1 MMIMEKSV
9 KKRRDVRG
17 EKNPFY
23 GKHHT
28 IESKEKIRKKLKGR
42 HLSPDTEFTSE
53 STAGEKNPF
62 YGRHHTKETIDAI
75 SKKNIRQTKR

>member
-1 MMIMEKSV
+1 MIMGKYV
-9 KKRRDVRG
+9 INRRDFKG

-53 STAGEKNPF
+53 MTTGGKNPF
-62 YGRHHTKETIDAI
+62 YGRHHTKEARDAI
-75 SKKNIRQTKR
+75 SKKNIRQTIR